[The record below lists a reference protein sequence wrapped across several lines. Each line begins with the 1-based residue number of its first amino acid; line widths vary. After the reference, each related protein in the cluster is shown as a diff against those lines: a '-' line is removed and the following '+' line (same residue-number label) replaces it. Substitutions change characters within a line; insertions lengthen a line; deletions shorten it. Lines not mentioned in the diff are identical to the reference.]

1 MTGYFRVFFFASLLV
16 ALSCCL
22 VGLGPEAWCAAVL
35 GLVAGWT
42 STHSYKHDRYTRI
55 KYPWV
60 IRFGLLLPKPIPVYP
75 MGEDFVPYPSL
86 WGQFVSHTHT
96 LIGEFP
102 TG

>member
-1 MTGYFRVFFFASLLV
+1 M
-16 ALSCCL
+16 
-22 VGLGPEAWCAAVL
+22 
-35 GLVAGWT
+35 
-42 STHSYKHDRYTRI
+42 

-75 MGEDFVPYPSL
+75 MGEDFVPYPYP
-86 WGQFVSHTHT
+86 WGQFLSHTRI